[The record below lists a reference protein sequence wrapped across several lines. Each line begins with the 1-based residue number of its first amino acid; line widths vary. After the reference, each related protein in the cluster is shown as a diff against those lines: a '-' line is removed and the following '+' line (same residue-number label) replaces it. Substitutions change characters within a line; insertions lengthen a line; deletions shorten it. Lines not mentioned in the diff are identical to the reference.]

1 MRWLAAAG
9 GLVLLGAAALPWL
22 ESPVDPRRSSA
33 SVVAAVLGAAVLL
46 LCALE
51 RFGSSRLRAA
61 LTPVRLLAVAGSVCL
76 TLAAW
81 SVLDLAYA
89 DRTLWALVD
98 DNAQYGQIVTF
109 SRTHLTE
116 NLGFD
121 PTYESNITTEG
132 VLGRLSAAYYF
143 MGAGWWLV
151 LAAGLILT
159 AATLV
164 SGGGPGLRWTS
175 AGLAGTGL
183 FVAIVIAP
191 AAIAVHRES
200 RADRQLALGRY
211 AEAARDYAAAQGLT
225 GQAQESERI
234 WLRLGEAFA
243 RLGMGNHPA
252 SQLYLADRDLR
263 VGQADAGI
271 SRLRLLAASAPAD
284 LRGTV
289 SKRLGTALASSGL
302 GAYAS
307 GRVPLAVSR
316 WQEAMDVD
324 TTQTQAAFFLSR
336 AYFDLGRYEASIVM
350 SRQVLSRTRNKIIR
364 ADAQANIG
372 DSYTR
377 MGQYAL
383 ARQAYEASR
392 RLDPVSNFRILRSLG
407 GT

>member
-9 GLVLLGAAALPWL
+9 SLVLLGAAALPWL
-22 ESPVDPRRSSA
+22 ESPIDPRRSSA
-33 SVVAAVLGAAVLL
+33 SAVAAVLGIALL
-46 LCALE
+46 VLCALA
-51 RFGSSRLRAA
+51 RFGTSRFRGA
-61 LTPVRLLAVAGSVCL
+61 LTPVRLLAGVGSVCL
-76 TLAAW
+76 MLAAW

-98 DNAQYGQIVTF
+98 DNMQYGQIVGF

-121 PTYESNITTEG
+121 PTYESNVTTEG

-159 AATLV
+159 GVTLV
-164 SGGGPGLRWTS
+164 TGGWAGLRGT
-175 AGLAGTGL
+175 AAALAGTGL
-183 FVAIVIAP
+183 FAAIVLAP
-191 AAIAVHRES
+191 AATAVHRES

-211 AEAARDYAAAQGLT
+211 AEAARDYTAAQGLT

-234 WLRLGEAFA
+234 WLRLGEAYA
-243 RLGMGNHPA
+243 RLGMANHPA

-263 VGQADAGI
+263 MSQSDSGL

-284 LRGTV
+284 IRGTV
-289 SKRLGTALASSGL
+289 RKRLGGALAAGGL

-307 GRVPLAVSR
+307 GRVALAAAR

-336 AYFDLGRYEASIVM
+336 AYFDLGRYEASITM
-350 SRQVLSRTRNKIIR
+350 SRQVLSRTRNNIIR

-392 RLDPVSNFRILRSLG
+392 RLDPVANFRILRSLG

>member
-9 GLVLLGAAALPWL
+9 GVVLLGAAGLPWL

-33 SVVAAVLGAAVLL
+33 SAAAAVLGAAILL
-46 LCALE
+46 LCALG
-51 RFGSSRLRAA
+51 RFGSARLRAG
-61 LTPVRLLAVAGSVCL
+61 LTPVRLLAAAGSACL
-76 TLAAW
+76 MLAAW

-98 DNAQYGQIVTF
+98 DNAQYGQIVSF
-109 SRTHLTE
+109 SRAHLTE

-121 PTYESNITTEG
+121 PTYESNVTTEG

-159 AATLV
+159 AGTLV
-164 SGGGPGLRWTS
+164 VGGWWGLRAT
-175 AGLAGTGL
+175 AAALIATGL
-183 FVAIVIAP
+183 FASIVIAP

-211 AEAARDYAAAQGLT
+211 AEAVRDYTAAQGLT

-234 WLRLGEAFA
+234 WLRLGEAYG
-243 RLGMGNHPA
+243 RLGMAAHPA

-263 VGQADAGI
+263 VSQPDAGL
-271 SRLRLLAASAPAD
+271 SRLRLLAASAPED
-284 LRGTV
+284 VRGIV
-289 SKRLGTALASSGL
+289 RKRLGTTLAASGL
-302 GAYAS
+302 GAYTS
-307 GRVPLAVSR
+307 GRVALAVAR

-336 AYFDLGRYEASIVM
+336 AYFDLGRYEASIAM

-392 RLDPVSNFRILRSLG
+392 RLDPVANFRILRSLG

>member
-9 GLVLLGAAALPWL
+9 GLVLLGAAGLPWL
-22 ESPVDPRRSSA
+22 ESPIDARRSSA
-33 SVVAAVLGAAVLL
+33 SAVSAVVGAAILA
-46 LCALE
+46 LCALA
-51 RFGSSRLRAA
+51 RFGSARLRAA
-61 LTPVRLLAVAGSVCL
+61 LTPVRVLAVAGPLAL

-81 SVLDLAYA
+81 SVLDLAYG
-89 DRTLWALVD
+89 DRTLWLLVD
-98 DNAQYGQIVTF
+98 DNVQYGQIVSF
-109 SRTHLTE
+109 SRAHLTE

-121 PTYESNITTEG
+121 PTYESNVTTEG

-143 MGAGWWLV
+143 MGPGWWLV
-151 LAAGLILT
+151 LTCGLILT
-159 AATLV
+159 AAALV
-164 SGGGPGLRWTS
+164 SGGWAGLRWTAAAS
-175 AGLAGTGL
+175 AGTGL
-183 FVAIVIAP
+183 FAGIVMAP
-191 AAIAVHRES
+191 ALLAVHRES

-211 AEAARDYAAAQGLT
+211 AEAVRDYAAAQDLT

-234 WLRLGEAFA
+234 WLRLGEAYA
-243 RLGMGNHPA
+243 RLGMAAHPA
-252 SQLYLADRDLR
+252 SQLYLADRDMRLS
-263 VGQADAGI
+263 QPDAGL
-271 SRLRLLAASAPAD
+271 SRLRLLAVSAPVEI
-284 LRGTV
+284 RGTIR
-289 SKRLGTALASSGL
+289 KRLGGALATGGL

-307 GRVPLAVSR
+307 GRVALAVAR

-336 AYFDLGRYEASIVM
+336 AYFDLGRYEASITL
-350 SRQVLSRTRNKIIR
+350 SRQVLSRTRSKIIR

-377 MGQYAL
+377 LGQYAL